1 MNETIKLVRET
12 IAVLIGVF
20 VLSTSL
26 FAQESEDAS
35 KKAEAE
41 MKETFGTVPVM
52 MKVLPD
58 HLRAGAWEWF
68 KATQSPDAA
77 IPAKY
82 SELIS
87 LGVAS
92 QIPCTYCV
100 YAHTTMAKMLGAT
113 DAEIQEAVASAANTR
128 HWSTVLN
135 GANVPLDEF
144 KKEWDGILAHIKK
157 QSEAKE
163 TTEK

>member
-1 MNETIKLVRET
+1 MNKPMKLTKSAIVVS
-12 IAVLIGVF
+12 IAIF
-20 VLSTSL
+20 CMSTSL
-26 FAQESEDAS
+26 FAQSQSDAL

-41 MKETFGTVPVM
+41 MESAFGTVPLM
-52 MKVLPD
+52 LENYPED
-58 HLRAGAWEWF
+58 LRASAWEWF
-68 KATQSPDAA
+68 KATQSPDGA

-92 QIPCTYCV
+92 QIPCNYCI

-113 DAEIQEAVASAANTR
+113 DAEIKGAVASAAGTR

-135 GANVPLDEF
+135 GTGVEFEEF
-144 KKEWDGILAHIKK
+144 KAEWDKILEHIKK
-157 QSEAKE
+157 QSA
-163 TTEK
+163 EKK

>member
-1 MNETIKLVRET
+1 MNQTIKLTKSVIVVS
-12 IAVLIGVF
+12 IAIF
-20 VLSTSL
+20 CMSTSL
-26 FAQESEDAS
+26 FAQSQSDAT

-41 MKETFGTVPVM
+41 MEEALGTVPVM
-52 MKVLPD
+52 FKVLPD
-58 HLRAGAWEWF
+58 HLRASAWEWF
-68 KATQSPDAA
+68 KSTQSPDAA

-100 YAHTTMAKMLGAT
+100 YAHTTKAKMLGAT
-113 DAEIQEAVASAANTR
+113 DAEIQEAVASAAGTR

-135 GANVPLDEF
+135 GTGVEFEEF
-144 KKEWDGILAHIKK
+144 KAEWDKILEHIKK
-157 QSEAKE
+157 QSAK
-163 TTEK
+163 KK

>member
-1 MNETIKLVRET
+1 MNKTMKLTKSVIVVS
-12 IAVLIGVF
+12 IAIF
-20 VLSTSL
+20 CMSTSL
-26 FAQESEDAS
+26 FAQSQSDAL
-35 KKAEAE
+35 KKAEADME
-41 MKETFGTVPVM
+41 AAFGTVPLM
-52 MKVLPD
+52 FKVYPD
-58 HLRAGAWEWF
+58 HLRASAWEWF
-68 KATQSPDAA
+68 KAAQSPDAA

-100 YAHTTMAKMLGAT
+100 YAHTTQAKMLGAT

-135 GANVPLDEF
+135 GAGVEFEEF
-144 KKEWDGILAHIKK
+144 KAEWDKILEHIKK
-157 QSEAKE
+157 QSA
-163 TTEK
+163 EKK

>member
-1 MNETIKLVRET
+1 MNEIMKITKSIIVVS
-12 IAVLIGVF
+12 IAIF
-20 VLSTSL
+20 CMSTSL
-26 FAQESEDAS
+26 FAQSQSDAL

-41 MKETFGTVPVM
+41 MEEAFGTVPVM
-52 MKVLPD
+52 LKVYPD
-58 HLRAGAWEWF
+58 HLRASAWEWF
-68 KATQSPDAA
+68 KATKNPDAA

-113 DAEIQEAVASAANTR
+113 DEEIQGAVASAANTR

-135 GANVPLDEF
+135 GAGVEF
-144 KKEWDGILAHIKK
+144 EAFKAEWDEILAHIKK
-157 QSEAKE
+157 QSA
-163 TTEK
+163 EKK

>member
-1 MNETIKLVRET
+1 MRLILNA
-12 IAVLIGVF
+12 IALSIFIVMFSTTLI
-20 VLSTSL
+20 
-26 FAQESEDAS
+26 AQEGHMHSA

-52 MKVLPD
+52 FKVYPE
-58 HLRAGAWEWF
+58 HMRASAWEWF
-68 KATQSPDAA
+68 KSVGSTESA

-92 QIPCTYCV
+92 QIPCDYCV
-100 YAHTTMAKMLGAT
+100 YAHTTMAKMHGAT
-113 DAEIQEAVASAANTR
+113 DEEIRNAVANASETR

-135 GANVPLDEF
+135 VEPGKKYIEF
-144 KKEWDGILAHIKK
+144 YAGDKIIG
-157 QSEAKE
+157 E
-163 TTEK
+163 TSIRVVE

>member
-1 MNETIKLVRET
+1 MNQTIKLTKSVIVVS
-12 IAVLIGVF
+12 IAIF
-20 VLSTSL
+20 CMSTSL
-26 FAQESEDAS
+26 FAQSQSDAT

-41 MKETFGTVPVM
+41 MEEALGTVPVM
-52 MKVLPD
+52 FKALPE
-58 HLRAGAWEWF
+58 HLRASAWEWF

-92 QIPCTYCV
+92 QIPCNYCV
-100 YAHTTMAKMLGAT
+100 YAHTTKAKMLGAT
-113 DAEIQEAVASAANTR
+113 DAEIQEAVASAAGTR

-135 GANVPLDEF
+135 GAGVEF
-144 KKEWDGILAHIKK
+144 EDFKAEWDKILEHIKK
-157 QSEAKE
+157 QSA
-163 TTEK
+163 EKK

>member
-1 MNETIKLVRET
+1 MNEIMKITKSIIVVS
-12 IAVLIGVF
+12 IAIF
-20 VLSTSL
+20 CMSTSL
-26 FAQESEDAS
+26 FAQSQSDAL

-41 MKETFGTVPVM
+41 MEEAFGTVPVM
-52 MKVLPD
+52 LKVYPD
-58 HLRAGAWEWF
+58 HLRVSAWEWF
-68 KATQSPDAA
+68 KATKNPDAA

-113 DAEIQEAVASAANTR
+113 DEEIQGAVASAANTR

-135 GANVPLDEF
+135 GAGVEFEEF
-144 KKEWDGILAHIKK
+144 KAEWDKILAHIKK
-157 QSEAKE
+157 QSA
-163 TTEK
+163 EKK

>member
-1 MNETIKLVRET
+1 MNKPMKLTKSAIVVS
-12 IAVLIGVF
+12 IAIF
-20 VLSTSL
+20 CMSSSL
-26 FAQESEDAS
+26 FAQSQSDAT

-41 MKETFGTVPVM
+41 MESAFGTVPLM
-52 MKVLPD
+52 LENYPED
-58 HLRAGAWEWF
+58 LRASAWEWF
-68 KATQSPDAA
+68 KATQSPDGA

-92 QIPCTYCV
+92 QIPCNYCI

-113 DAEIQEAVASAANTR
+113 DAEIKGAVASAAGTR

-135 GANVPLDEF
+135 GAGVEIEEF
-144 KKEWDGILAHIKK
+144 KAEWDKILVHIKK
-157 QSEAKE
+157 QSA
-163 TTEK
+163 EKK

>member
-1 MNETIKLVRET
+1 MNETIKLTKSIIVVS
-12 IAVLIGVF
+12 IAIF
-20 VLSTSL
+20 CMSTFL
-26 FAQESEDAS
+26 FAQSQSDAT

-41 MKETFGTVPVM
+41 MESAFGTVPLM
-52 MKVLPD
+52 LENYPD
-58 HLRAGAWEWF
+58 NLRASAWEWF
-68 KATQSPDAA
+68 KATQSPDGA

-92 QIPCTYCV
+92 QIPCNYCI

-113 DAEIQEAVASAANTR
+113 DAEIQGAVASAAGTR

-135 GANVPLDEF
+135 GTGVEFEEF
-144 KKEWDGILAHIKK
+144 KTEWDKILEHIKN
-157 QSEAKE
+157 QSA
-163 TTEK
+163 EKK

>member
-1 MNETIKLVRET
+1 MNETIKLTKSVIT
-12 IAVLIGVF
+12 MSIVIF
-20 VLSTSL
+20 CLSASL
-26 FAQESEDAS
+26 FAQEQSDAL
-35 KKAEAE
+35 KKAEADME
-41 MKETFGTVPVM
+41 EAFGTVPVM
-52 MKVLPD
+52 FKVLPD
-58 HLRAGAWEWF
+58 HLRASAWEWF
-68 KATQSPDAA
+68 KSTKSPDAA

-113 DAEIQEAVASAANTR
+113 DAEIQGAVASAANTR

-135 GANVPLDEF
+135 GAGVEFEEF
-144 KKEWDGILAHIKK
+144 KAEWDKILEHIKK
-157 QSEAKE
+157 QSA
-163 TTEK
+163 EKK